1 MRAPSPAGKVAS
13 GAATLT
19 CVFLF
24 SLSGSHSTPHAS
36 AQSPSRD
43 VRPPAPQQTP
53 RPAAPVVAPA
63 PSREIRPQ
71 SMPPPPPAAPSRDV
85 ERDRFPRA
93 APARSTAA
101 PARAIDETQ
110 GASAPEDPF
119 TGLGDH
125 FAGLDQYD
133 RAVGFYEQALSF
145 YRAKG
150 NRRGEAEALNNL
162 ARAFYAL
169 GRYEKVAEHGEAGLA
184 ASRAAKHSS
193 AEADSLNLL
202 GLAHHG
208 LGRYEQAIGYYN
220 QALRVVTAL
229 DNRVGRA
236 SVLNNIGESLR
247 LSGQFDKALATLN
260 EALSVLQ
267 GEIDYGSL
275 ATASAARELE
285 TSPGKSPAWRDRK
298 SEGLILDSLGAT
310 YYGLGRYDKAVEHL
324 GSALVA
330 HREVRNRFDE
340 GITLNNLGRTYLT
353 LGQHE
358 KAVEHFKQALNINQ
372 EVGSR
377 KEEGVSQ
384 SGLMS
389 SYAAKGGS
397 RLAVFYGKQAV
408 NAFQEIRT
416 NIRRLDQE
424 TQRGFVRSTQD
435 TYRVL
440 SDLLVTQD
448 RLPEAQQVLAMLK
461 EEEFF
466 DFVRRDGGEA
476 TGLTARATLTADE
489 SALEAEYGKLADEV
503 TRLGRQRGELFA
515 KGERTAEEE
524 QQLNQLE
531 DRLATAT
538 DHFQKFLEQLEAKLG
553 RATAQA
559 ARVSEVRDALGMQK
573 TLRELGDGAVLLY
586 TLVGE
591 DKYRV
596 MLVTPDTQQAYENP
610 IKAADLARK
619 VLAFREA
626 LRDPR
631 QDPAPLARE
640 LYGILVGPK
649 LAHDLR
655 EARARTIMWS
665 LDGVL
670 RYVPVAALQDNE
682 KKYLVESYR
691 NVIFTPASRDRLK
704 DPPVPRWQGLGLG
717 VSKGKEVAMPGASRR
732 LAFSALP
739 GVTQELRSI
748 IRDRAA
754 GEGAASS
761 AGVLDGTVMLNE
773 GFTKDSLRTALRQK
787 YPLVHIASHFM
798 FQPGNDGDSF
808 LLLGGDDELTNK
820 LTVAEIKRLSFEG
833 VELLTLSACETAMGG
848 ERASGAEV
856 ESFGVLAQRQGA
868 GAVMATLWPVADAST
883 PLLMREFYRLREAAP
898 GTTKAEALRQAQ
910 LALLSGRIKPEHA
923 EEQLRG
929 IGGTWGT
936 TTSFSHPFY
945 WAPFILIG
953 NWR

>member
-1 MRAPSPAGKVAS
+1 MRANSPFGKAVS
-13 GAATLT
+13 GPAVLACL
-19 CVFLF
+19 FLF
-24 SLSGSHSTPHAS
+24 SPSGLTPLAS
-36 AQSPSRD
+36 AQSPARD
-43 VRPPAPQQTP
+43 VRPAPQQTP
-53 RPAAPVVAPA
+53 RPPAPA
-63 PSREIRPQ
+63 TS
-71 SMPPPPPAAPSRDV
+71 PSRDV
-85 ERDRFPRA
+85 RPEPRPVPPPTLPPREGGRDRPAAASPARTT
-93 APARSTAA
+93 APARVMGETPGA
-101 PARAIDETQ
+101 P
-110 GASAPEDPF
+110 APEDPF
-119 TGLGDH
+119 TATGDQ

-133 RAVGFYEQALSF
+133 KAVGFYEQALSF
-145 YRAKG
+145 HREKG
-150 NRRGEAEALNNL
+150 SRRGEAEALNNL

-169 GRYEKVAEHGEAGLA
+169 GRYEKVAEHGASGLA
-184 ASRAAKHSS
+184 AARASAHRP

-202 GLAHHG
+202 GLAQHG
-208 LGRYEQAIGYYN
+208 LGRYEQAIGYYD
-220 QALRVVTAL
+220 QALQVVSAL
-229 DNRVGRA
+229 ENRVGRA

-247 LSGQFDKALATLN
+247 LSGQFDKALATLT
-260 EALSVLQ
+260 EALSVLRPKKRLT
-267 GEIDYGSL
+267 GGFMS
-275 ATASAARELE
+275 SARELE
-285 TSPGKSPAWRDRK
+285 TGPGKSEAWHDRK
-298 SEGLILDSLGAT
+298 SEGLILDSIGAT
-310 YYGLGRYDKAVEHL
+310 YYGLGRYDKAVEYL
-324 GSALVA
+324 SSALVA

-340 GITLNNLGRTYLT
+340 GVTLNNLGRTYLT
-353 LGQHE
+353 LGRHE
-358 KAVEHFKQALNINQ
+358 KAVEHFKRALNINQ

-389 SYAAKGGS
+389 SHAAKGGA

-408 NAFQEIRT
+408 NAFQEIRA

-424 TQRGFVRSTQD
+424 TRRGFVRSTQD

-440 SDLLVTQD
+440 SDLLVTQG

-466 DFVRRDGGEA
+466 EFVRRDEGSA
-476 TGLTARATLTADE
+476 NTLTARAALTAEE
-489 SALEAEYGKLADEV
+489 SALEAEYAKLADEV

-515 KGERTAEEE
+515 KGARTAEEE
-524 QQLNQLE
+524 QLLNRLE

-553 RATAQA
+553 VSTAQA
-559 ARVSEVRDALGMQK
+559 ARVGEIRDALGMQK
-573 TLRELGDGAVLLY
+573 TLRELGDGTVLLY

-591 DKYRV
+591 DRYRA
-596 MLVTPDTQQAYENP
+596 MLVTPDTQQAYESP
-610 IKAADLARK
+610 TTAADLSRK

-640 LYGILVGPK
+640 LYNVLVGPK

-670 RYVPVAALQDNE
+670 RYLPVAALQDE
-682 KKYLVESYR
+682 GRKYLVETYR
-691 NVIFTPASRDRLK
+691 SVIFTPASRDRLK
-704 DPPVPRWQGLGLG
+704 DPVVARWQGLGLG
-717 VSKGKEVAMPGASRR
+717 VSKGKEVALPGASRR
-732 LAFSALP
+732 MAFSALP
-739 GVTQELRSI
+739 GVQQELRSI

-754 GEGAASS
+754 DAGAAAS

-773 GFTKDSLRTALRQK
+773 SFTKDSLRAALRQK

-798 FQPGNDGDSF
+798 FRPGNDADSF

-820 LTVAEIKRLSFEG
+820 LTVAEIKRLNFEG

-848 ERASGAEV
+848 ERASGVEV

-936 TTSFSHPFY
+936 TTSFAHPFY